1 MKKISWFTPS
11 AKDISGLNWYSQG
24 YSVAAL
30 QLISALREKE
40 IAVFYNKN
48 DIPYHI
54 NFCQPY
60 YYQSSNYYKIGYTPW
75 ESTKI
80 PNGWLFNMQ
89 TQDEIW
95 ATSNFV
101 KEVYLANNVHTNIHV
116 IPHGINSNFKI
127 IDREITETFNFI
139 HVGGDSKRKNAQMVV
154 DAFLELYDGNNDFK
168 LILKYN
174 NFCLAEVYM
183 NGKLVPATQHPQIVG
198 IGYDLSTEDLVAL
211 YHKCHCMVYPTMGE
225 GFGMIPFETIATGMP
240 TIVTNETGCKDFAHY
255 SVPLEASYGDASWNN
270 NFYGEDTGQWAYP
283 DLDVLIDLM
292 KNVVEHYD
300 DFKKY
305 TIKSAKIIHKEQSWD
320 AVADKVIE
328 RFEFFENSIIKS

>member
-1 MKKISWFTPS
+1 
-11 AKDISGLNWYSQG
+11 
-24 YSVAAL
+24 
-30 QLISALREKE
+30 
-40 IAVFYNKN
+40 
-48 DIPYHI
+48 
-54 NFCQPY
+54 
-60 YYQSSNYYKIGYTPW
+60 
-75 ESTKI
+75 
-80 PNGWLFNMQ
+80 
-89 TQDEIW
+89 
-95 ATSNFV
+95 
-101 KEVYLANNVHTNIHV
+101 
-116 IPHGINSNFKI
+116 
-127 IDREITETFNFI
+127 
-139 HVGGDSKRKNAQMVV
+139 MVV

-183 NGKLVPATQHPQIVG
+183 NGKLVPATQHPQIVS

-305 TIKSAKIIHKEQSWD
+305 TIKSARIIHKEQSWD